1 MTPVELPAEVL
12 HLVHGPVRTIAHVEL
27 LLALRDR
34 APSPV
39 LLETL
44 AEVAHVSSR
53 DGARAM
59 LDELANA
66 GLVASP
72 DPATWVFAPRGA
84 LREAVE
90 ALAAA
95 YNQRPVTLVRAL
107 YERPAKPLQSFADA
121 FRFRKHD

>member
-107 YERPAKPLQSFADA
+107 YARPAKPLQSFAVA

>member
-1 MTPVELPAEVL
+1 MTAPDLPAAVL
-12 HLVHGPVRTIAHVEL
+12 QLVHGPVRTIAHVEL
-27 LLALRDR
+27 LLTLRDR
-34 APSPV
+34 APTPV
-39 LLETL
+39 ALEAL
-44 AEVAHVSSR
+44 AAAAHVSSR

-66 GLVASP
+66 GLVAAP
-72 DPATWVFAPRGA
+72 DETTWVFAPRGA

-121 FRFRKHD
+121 FRFRKQD